1 MSRNS
6 LRLPCPSGYRQRVES
21 LIADRLQ
28 LDSAQSITKLRQL
41 FLRHDDLVA
50 LPITRDGVPVG
61 RVLARDLLAQTP
73 LDATVASV
81 MREGCQTVPRTRTVD
96 EMLRDLADGALAVD
110 STGLLV
116 VDERG
121 RYLGRI
127 EAATLIRVL
136 ASGEGPEG
144 KDDRLRTLTGGLPG
158 QLALLQRAR
167 ELLEARS
174 LFVVAS
180 LDIRGF
186 NAFNDR
192 YGYQRGDGVIRFVSD
207 LLREHFDPALDFAA
221 YLGGDNF
228 VVLLRSIDWFERCEA
243 LLQACEAQA
252 PGFYDA
258 EDRRR
263 GGIEQYDHLGER
275 RFTPIFTL
283 SIGVTQVEP
292 GRFRDQHSLLKS
304 ARDLKVRAANGGG
317 GAIFVEGL
325 SGQAMAGVF
334 GMVRH

>member
-1 MSRNS
+1 MSRTS
-6 LRLPCPSGYRQRVES
+6 LCLPFPSAYRQRVES

-28 LDSAQSITKLRQL
+28 VDSAQSITKLRQL

-50 LPITRDGVPVG
+50 LPVTRDGAPVG
-61 RVLARDLLAQTP
+61 RVLARDLLAEMP
-73 LDATVASV
+73 LDATVATI
-81 MREGCQTVPRTRTVD
+81 MREGCRTVLRTRAID
-96 EMLRDLADGALAVD
+96 EVLRDLADGELAVD
-110 STGLLV
+110 ETGLLV

-121 RYLGRI
+121 RYLGRVGP
-127 EAATLIRVL
+127 AVLIRAL
-136 ASGEGPEG
+136 ARGEEPEDN
-144 KDDRLRTLTGGLPG
+144 DDRLRMLTGGMPG
-158 QLALLQRAR
+158 QMALLQRAR
-167 ELLEARS
+167 ELLEARA

-186 NAFNDR
+186 NVFNDR
-192 YGYQRGDGVIRFVSD
+192 YGYRRGDGVIRFVSD
-207 LLREHFDPALDFAA
+207 LLREHFDPALDFVA

-258 EDRRR
+258 EDRRK

-275 RFTPIFTL
+275 FFTPIFTL

-292 GRFRDQHSLLKS
+292 GRFRDQHSLL
-304 ARDLKVRAANGGG
+304 RAARETKLRAAGNGA

-325 SGQAMAGVF
+325 SGQAIAGVF